1 MEPCMTLRFRGWWYH
16 AWLTVHTKLGN
27 HYELRKKKKKQP
39 CFTLWRII
47 RVLSD
52 TILPAP
58 FFEVY
63 FEKLFL
69 KVHQIVELNFHIK
82 FHLIC
87 FWRFGHAFIYF
98 SLKLKHGFYLQEG
111 YGSLNGLKNKTILFD
126 LSRNVKWNQ
135 RQEAG
140 VTLLSWSQAS
150 SSERSCCSI
159 HVLV

>member
-1 MEPCMTLRFRGWWYH
+1 MRH
-16 AWLTVHTKLGN
+16 WLFTQSWEIITSFA
-27 HYELRKKKKKQP
+27 KKKKQP

-111 YGSLNGLKNKTILFD
+111 YGSLNGLKNKTIFFD

-150 SSERSCCSI
+150 SSERSRCSI
-159 HVLV
+159 HILV

>member
-1 MEPCMTLRFRGWWYH
+1 MTLWFRGWWYH

-27 HYELRKKKKKQP
+27 PYELRKKKTP

-140 VTLLSWSQAS
+140 VTLLS
-150 SSERSCCSI
+150 
-159 HVLV
+159 